1 MSFAWPAF
9 LWGLLLVPA
18 AGVLYLLAQRRRK
31 RHAVRF
37 TNLELLGNLVAH
49 TPGWRRHLPPML
61 VLIALSALL
70 LGLARP
76 QATVLVPREEA
87 NVVLLM
93 DVSGSMEATDVSPN
107 RLAAAQEAAGAFL
120 DRLPD
125 DLRVGLVTFSE
136 REQVLALPTADH
148 AAVRDALRALE
159 AGGGTAMG
167 DGLLRATEISQLG
180 VGEGQGRGAGQAGGG
195 GVRGGEGDGEGVP
208 AAVVLLSDGSNTDGE
223 TEPEAAAERARA
235 LGVPVFTVALGT
247 EEGTVEGPGG
257 RAVPV
262 PPDPETLRRIA
273 EGTGGEFFA
282 SASEADLVRVYRDLG
297 SSLGFVEE
305 EREVTAAFAA
315 AGAVLILA
323 GGALSTLWFGRL
335 P

>member
-18 AGVLYLLAQRRRK
+18 AGVLYLLALRRRK

-37 TNLELLGNLVAH
+37 TNLELLANVVPR
-49 TPGWRRHLPPML
+49 TPGWRRHLPP
-61 VLIALSALL
+61 VLLLMALSALL

-107 RLAAAQEAAGAFL
+107 RLAAAQEAAGVFL

-136 REQVLALPTADH
+136 REQVLSLPTADH
-148 AAVRDALRALE
+148 GVVRDALESLE
-159 AGGGTAMG
+159 AEGGTAMG

-180 VGEGQGRGAGQAGGG
+180 VGGGDEGRTGD
-195 GVRGGEGDGEGVP
+195 VRGEGNQEGVP
-208 AAVVLLSDGSNTDGE
+208 AAVVLLSDGASTDGE
-223 TEPEAAAERARA
+223 TEPEEAAETARA

-257 RAVPV
+257 QEVPV
-262 PPDPETLRRIA
+262 PPDAETLRTIA
-273 EGTGGEFFA
+273 EETGGESLA
-282 SASEADLVRVYRDLG
+282 SASEADLVSVYRDLG

-305 EREVTAAFAA
+305 EREVTAAFAG

-323 GGALSTLWFGRL
+323 GGALATLWFGRL

>member
-9 LWGLLLVPA
+9 LWSLLLVPA
-18 AGVLYLLAQRRRK
+18 AGVLHLLAQRRRK

-37 TNLELLGNLVAH
+37 TNLELLANLVPNA
-49 TPGWRRHLPPML
+49 PGWRRHLPP
-61 VLIALSALL
+61 VLLLMALSALL

-107 RLAAAQEAAGAFL
+107 RLVAAQEAAGAFL

-180 VGEGQGRGAGQAGGG
+180 VGEGQGRD
-195 GVRGGEGDGEGVP
+195 VRNANERGDEGVP
-208 AAVVLLSDGSNTDGE
+208 AAVVLFSDGASTDGE
-223 TEPEAAAERARA
+223 TEPEAAAERART

-247 EEGTVEGPGG
+247 EEGTVEGPDGQG
-257 RAVPV
+257 VPV
-262 PPDPETLRRIA
+262 PPDAETLRRIA

-282 SASEADLVRVYRDLG
+282 SASEADLVRVYRNLG

>member
-37 TNLELLGNLVAH
+37 TNLELLANMVPNA
-49 TPGWRRHLPPML
+49 PGWRRHLPP
-61 VLIALSALL
+61 VLLLMALSALL
-70 LGLARP
+70 LGLGRP

-87 NVVLLM
+87 NVVLVM

-136 REQVLALPTADH
+136 REQVLSPPTADH
-148 AAVRDALRALE
+148 AVVSDALGSLQ

-180 VGEGQGRGAGQAGGG
+180 VGQGNEADARGSSGGNGQ
-195 GVRGGEGDGEGVP
+195 GVP
-208 AAVVLLSDGSNTDGE
+208 AAVVLLSDGANTSGE
-223 TEPEAAAERARA
+223 TEPEEAAERAQA

-257 RAVPV
+257 QEVPV
-262 PPDPETLRRIA
+262 PPDEETLRRIA
-273 EGTGGEFFA
+273 EETGGESFA
-282 SASEADLVRVYRDLG
+282 SASEADLVSVYRDLG

-305 EREVTAAFAA
+305 EREVTAAFAG
-315 AGAVLILA
+315 AGAALILA
-323 GGALSTLWFGRL
+323 GGVLSTLWFGRL

>member
-1 MSFAWPAF
+1 VSFAWPAF

-49 TPGWRRHLPPML
+49 TPGWRRHLPP
-61 VLIALSALL
+61 VLLLMALSALL

-107 RLAAAQEAAGAFL
+107 RLVAAQEAAGAFL

-136 REQVLALPTADH
+136 REQVLSLPTADH
-148 AAVRDALRALE
+148 AAVRDALDSLE
-159 AGGGTAMG
+159 AEGGTAMG

-180 VGEGQGRGAGQAGGG
+180 VGGGDADRTG
-195 GVRGGEGDGEGVP
+195 DVRGGEGNQEGVP
-208 AAVVLLSDGSNTDGE
+208 AAMVLLSDGSSTHGE
-223 TEPEAAAERARA
+223 TEPEEAAERARA

-247 EEGTVEGPGG
+247 EEGTVEAPGG
-257 RAVPV
+257 QVVPV
-262 PPDPETLRRIA
+262 PPDAETLRRIA
-273 EGTGGEFFA
+273 EETGGKSFA
-282 SASEADLVRVYRDLG
+282 SASEADLVSVYRDLG

-305 EREVTAAFAA
+305 EREVTAAFAG

>member
-9 LWGLLLVPA
+9 LWGLLLVPV
-18 AGVLYLLAQRRRK
+18 AGVLYLFAQRRRK

-37 TNLELLGNLVAH
+37 TNLELLANVVPNA
-49 TPGWRRHLPPML
+49 PGWRRHLPPVL
-61 VLIALSALL
+61 LLIALSALL

-87 NVVLLM
+87 NVVLVM

-107 RLAAAQEAAGAFL
+107 RLAAAQDAAGAFL

-136 REQVLALPTADH
+136 REQVLSLPTADH
-148 AAVRDALRALE
+148 AAVRDALDSLE
-159 AGGGTAMG
+159 AEGGTAIG
-167 DGLLRATEISQLG
+167 EGLLRATEISQLG
-180 VGEGQGRGAGQAGGG
+180 AGGRDAGRTGEGNQ
-195 GVRGGEGDGEGVP
+195 EGVP
-208 AAVVLLSDGSNTDGE
+208 AAVVLLSDGSSTDGE
-223 TEPEAAAERARA
+223 TEPEEAAERARA

-257 RAVPV
+257 QEIPV
-262 PPDPETLRRIA
+262 PPDAETLRRIS
-273 EGTGGEFFA
+273 EETGGESFA
-282 SASEADLVRVYRDLG
+282 SASEADLVSVYRDLG

-305 EREVTAAFAA
+305 EQEVTAAFAG

>member
-1 MSFAWPAF
+1 MSFVWPAF

-37 TNLELLGNLVAH
+37 TNLELLANLVPRS
-49 TPGWRRHLPPML
+49 PGWRRHLPP
-61 VLIALSALL
+61 VLLLMALSALL

-87 NVVLLM
+87 NVVLVM

-136 REQVLALPTADH
+136 REQVLSPPTADH
-148 AAVRDALRALE
+148 AVVSDALGSLQ

-180 VGEGQGRGAGQAGGG
+180 VNRGNEADARGSEGNGQ
-195 GVRGGEGDGEGVP
+195 GVP
-208 AAVVLLSDGSNTDGE
+208 AAVVLLSDGANTDGE
-223 TEPEAAAERARA
+223 TRPEEAAGRARS
-235 LGVPVFTVALGT
+235 LGVPVYTVALGT
-247 EEGTVEGPGG
+247 EEGTVEGPSGQE
-257 RAVPV
+257 VPV
-262 PPDPETLRRIA
+262 PPDQETLRLVA
-273 EGTGGEFFA
+273 SETGGEFFA
-282 SASEADLVRVYRDLG
+282 SATEADLVSVYRDLG

-305 EREVTAAFAA
+305 EREVTAAFAGTGA
-315 AGAVLILA
+315 ALIVA
-323 GGALSTLWFGRL
+323 GGVLSTLWFGRL

>member
-9 LWGLLLVPA
+9 LWGLLLVPV

-37 TNLELLGNLVAH
+37 TNLELLGNLIAH
-49 TPGWRRHLPPML
+49 TPGWRRHLPP
-61 VLIALSALL
+61 VLLLMALSALL

-76 QATVLVPREEA
+76 QATVLVPQEEA

-107 RLAAAQEAAGAFL
+107 RLVAAQEAAGAFL

-148 AAVRDALRALE
+148 AAVRNALRALE

-167 DGLLRATEISQLG
+167 DGLLRATDISQLG
-180 VGEGQGRGAGQAGGG
+180 VGEGQGRGAGQVGDGDG
-195 GVRGGEGDGEGVP
+195 RGEGDREGVP

-223 TEPEAAAERARA
+223 TEPEAAAARARA

-257 RAVPV
+257 QEVPV
-262 PPDPETLRRIA
+262 PPDAETLRRIA

>member
-9 LWGLLLVPA
+9 LWGLLFVPV

-49 TPGWRRHLPPML
+49 TPGWRRHLPP
-61 VLIALSALL
+61 VLLLMALSALL

-136 REQVLALPTADH
+136 GEQVLSLPTADH
-148 AAVRDALRALE
+148 AAVRDALHALE

-180 VGEGQGRGAGQAGGG
+180 AGEGQGRD
-195 GVRGGEGDGEGVP
+195 VRNANERGDESGREGVP
-208 AAVVLLSDGSNTDGE
+208 AAVVLLSDGASTGGE

-257 RAVPV
+257 QEVPV
-262 PPDPETLRRIA
+262 PPDAETLRRIT

-323 GGALSTLWFGRL
+323 SGALSTLWFGRL

>member
-37 TNLELLGNLVAH
+37 TNLELLANVVPNA
-49 TPGWRRHLPPML
+49 PGWRRHLPP
-61 VLIALSALL
+61 VLLLMALSALF

-87 NVVLLM
+87 NVVLVM

-136 REQVLALPTADH
+136 REQVLSLPTADH
-148 AAVRDALRALE
+148 AAVRDALDSLE
-159 AGGGTAMG
+159 ARGGTAMG

-180 VGEGQGRGAGQAGGG
+180 VGRGGAGRTGGG
-195 GVRGGEGDGEGVP
+195 DVRGGEGNQEGVP
-208 AAVVLLSDGSNTDGE
+208 AAVVLLSDGSSTNGE
-223 TEPEAAAERARA
+223 TEPEEAAERAQA

-247 EEGTVEGPGG
+247 EEGTVESPGG
-257 RAVPV
+257 QEVPV
-262 PPDPETLRRIA
+262 PPDAETLRRIA
-273 EGTGGEFFA
+273 EETGGESFA
-282 SASEADLVRVYRDLG
+282 STSEADLESVYRDLG

-305 EREVTAAFAA
+305 ELEVTAAFAG

-323 GGALSTLWFGRL
+323 AGALSTLWFGRL

>member
-1 MSFAWPAF
+1 MSFAWSAF

-37 TNLELLGNLVAH
+37 TNLELLANLVPH
-49 TPGWRRHLPPML
+49 TPGWRRHLPP
-61 VLIALSALL
+61 VLLLMALSALL

-87 NVVLLM
+87 NVVLVM

-120 DRLPD
+120 DQLPD
-125 DLRVGLVTFSE
+125 DLRVGLVSFSE
-136 REQVLALPTADH
+136 REQVLSPPTEDH
-148 AAVRDALRALE
+148 AVVSDALGSLQ

-180 VGEGQGRGAGQAGGG
+180 VGRGNEADARGSGGNGQS
-195 GVRGGEGDGEGVP
+195 VP
-208 AAVVLLSDGSNTDGE
+208 AAVVLLSDGANTDGE
-223 TEPEAAAERARA
+223 TRPEEAAGRARS
-235 LGVPVFTVALGT
+235 LGVPVYTVALGT
-247 EEGTVEGPGG
+247 EEGTVEGPSGQE
-257 RAVPV
+257 VPV
-262 PPDPETLRRIA
+262 PPDQETLRLVA
-273 EGTGGEFFA
+273 SETGGEFFA
-282 SASEADLVRVYRDLG
+282 SATEADLVSVYRDLG

-305 EREVTAAFAA
+305 KREVTAAFAGTGA
-315 AGAVLILA
+315 ALILA
-323 GGALSTLWFGRL
+323 GGVLSTLWSGRL

>member
-9 LWGLLLVPA
+9 LWGLLLVPV

-37 TNLELLGNLVAH
+37 TNLDLLGNLVAH
-49 TPGWRRHLPPML
+49 TPGWRRHLPP
-61 VLIALSALL
+61 VLLLMALSALL

-136 REQVLALPTADH
+136 REQVLSLPTTEH
-148 AAVRDALRALE
+148 AAVRDALRTLE

-167 DGLLRATEISQLG
+167 DGLVRATEISQLG
-180 VGEGQGRGAGQAGGG
+180 AGEGQGSGTGQAEDGDG
-195 GVRGGEGDGEGVP
+195 RGEGDPEGVP
-208 AAVVLLSDGSNTDGE
+208 AAVVLLSDGSSTDGE
-223 TEPEAAAERARA
+223 TEPEEAAERARA

-247 EEGTVEGPGG
+247 EEGTIEGPGG
-257 RAVPV
+257 QEIPV
-262 PPDPETLRRIA
+262 PPDAETLRRIS
-273 EGTGGEFFA
+273 EETGGESFA

>member
-49 TPGWRRHLPPML
+49 TPGWRRHLPP
-61 VLIALSALL
+61 VLLLMALSALL

-93 DVSGSMEATDVSPN
+93 DVSGSMEATDVSPS

-136 REQVLALPTADH
+136 REQVLSLPTTDH
-148 AAVRDALRALE
+148 AAVRDALRTLE

-167 DGLLRATEISQLG
+167 DGLVRATEISQQG
-180 VGEGQGRGAGQAGGG
+180 AGGGQGSGTGQAGDGDG
-195 GVRGGEGDGEGVP
+195 RGEGDGEGVP
-208 AAVVLLSDGSNTDGE
+208 AAVVLLSDGASTDGE

-257 RAVPV
+257 QEVPV
-262 PPDPETLRRIA
+262 PPDAETLRRIA

-323 GGALSTLWFGRL
+323 SGALSTLWFGRL

>member
-9 LWGLLLVPA
+9 LWGLLLVPV

-37 TNLELLGNLVAH
+37 TNLELLANLVPR
-49 TPGWRRHLPPML
+49 TPGWRRHLPP
-61 VLIALSALL
+61 VLLLMALSALL

-136 REQVLALPTADH
+136 REQVLALPTTDH
-148 AAVRDALRALE
+148 AAVRDALGALE

-180 VGEGQGRGAGQAGGG
+180 AGEGQGRDVRNANERGDEGG
-195 GVRGGEGDGEGVP
+195 REGVP
-208 AAVVLLSDGSNTDGE
+208 AAVVLLSDGANTDGE
-223 TEPEAAAERARA
+223 TEPEEAAERARA

-257 RAVPV
+257 QEVPV
-262 PPDPETLRRIA
+262 PPDAETLRRIA

-282 SASEADLVRVYRDLG
+282 SASEADLVSVYRDLG

>member
-37 TNLELLGNLVAH
+37 TNLELLANLVPNA
-49 TPGWRRHLPPML
+49 PGWRRHLPPVL
-61 VLIALSALL
+61 VLMALSALL

-148 AAVRDALRALE
+148 AAVRDALRAAE

-167 DGLLRATEISQLG
+167 DGLLRATEVSQLD
-180 VGEGQGRGAGQAGGG
+180 VGEGQGRGAGQAGDG
-195 GVRGGEGDGEGVP
+195 RGGEGDREGVP

-223 TEPEAAAERARA
+223 TQPEAAAERARA

-257 RAVPV
+257 QEVPV
-262 PPDPETLRRIA
+262 PPDAETLRRIA

-323 GGALSTLWFGRL
+323 SGALSTLWFGRL

>member
-37 TNLELLGNLVAH
+37 TNLELLANLVPR
-49 TPGWRRHLPPML
+49 TPGWRRHLPP
-61 VLIALSALL
+61 VLLLMALSALL

-87 NVVLLM
+87 NVVLVM

-136 REQVLALPTADH
+136 REQVLSPPTADH
-148 AAVRDALRALE
+148 TVVSDALGSLQ

-167 DGLLRATEISQLG
+167 NGILRATEISQLG
-180 VGEGQGRGAGQAGGG
+180 VGRGNEADARGSGGNGQS
-195 GVRGGEGDGEGVP
+195 VP
-208 AAVVLLSDGSNTDGE
+208 AAVVLLSDGANTDGE
-223 TEPEAAAERARA
+223 TRPEVAAGRARS
-235 LGVPVFTVALGT
+235 LGVPVYTVALGT
-247 EEGTVEGPGG
+247 EEGTVEGPSG
-257 RAVPV
+257 REVPV
-262 PPDPETLRRIA
+262 PPDQETLRLVA
-273 EGTGGEFFA
+273 SETGGEFFA
-282 SASEADLVRVYRDLG
+282 SATEADLVSVYKDLG

-305 EREVTAAFAA
+305 EREVTAAFAGTGA
-315 AGAVLILA
+315 ALILA
-323 GGALSTLWFGRL
+323 GGVLSTLWSGRL

>member
-37 TNLELLGNLVAH
+37 TNLELLANLVPNA
-49 TPGWRRHLPPML
+49 PGWRRHLPPVL
-61 VLIALSALL
+61 VLMALSALL

-93 DVSGSMEATDVSPN
+93 DVSGSMEATDVSPS

-136 REQVLALPTADH
+136 REQVLSLPTTDH

-195 GVRGGEGDGEGVP
+195 DGRGEGDREGVP
-208 AAVVLLSDGSNTDGE
+208 AAVVLLSDGASTDGE

-247 EEGTVEGPGG
+247 EEGTVEGPDGQG
-257 RAVPV
+257 IPV
-262 PPDPETLRRIA
+262 PPDAETLRRIA
-273 EGTGGEFFA
+273 ETTGGEFFA

-315 AGAVLILA
+315 AGAALILA

>member
-18 AGVLYLLAQRRRK
+18 AGALYLLAQRRRK

-49 TPGWRRHLPPML
+49 TPGWRRHLPP
-61 VLIALSALL
+61 VLLLMALSALL
-70 LGLARP
+70 LGLGRP

-87 NVVLLM
+87 NVVLVM

-120 DRLPD
+120 ARLPD
-125 DLRVGLVTFSE
+125 DLRVGLVTFSG
-136 REQVLALPTADH
+136 REQVLSPPTADH
-148 AAVRDALRALE
+148 AVVSDALGSLQ

-180 VGEGQGRGAGQAGGG
+180 VGRGNEADARGSGGNGQ
-195 GVRGGEGDGEGVP
+195 GVP
-208 AAVVLLSDGSNTDGE
+208 AAVVLLSDGANTDGE
-223 TEPEAAAERARA
+223 TRPEEAAERAQS

-247 EEGTVEGPGG
+247 EEGTVEGPDGQ
-257 RAVPV
+257 AVPV
-262 PPDPETLRRIA
+262 PPDTETLRRIA

-305 EREVTAAFAA
+305 EREVTAAFAGTGA
-315 AGAVLILA
+315 ALILA
-323 GGALSTLWFGRL
+323 GGVLSTLWSGRL

>member
-49 TPGWRRHLPPML
+49 TPGWRRHLPP
-61 VLIALSALL
+61 VLLLMALSALL

-136 REQVLALPTADH
+136 REQVLSLPTADH

-180 VGEGQGRGAGQAGGG
+180 AGEGQGSGTGQAGDGDG
-195 GVRGGEGDGEGVP
+195 RGGDREGVP
-208 AAVVLLSDGSNTDGE
+208 AAVVLLSDGASTDGE
-223 TEPEAAAERARA
+223 TEPEAAAERART

-247 EEGTVEGPGG
+247 EEGTVEGPDGQG
-257 RAVPV
+257 VPV
-262 PPDPETLRRIA
+262 PPDAETLRRIA

>member
-37 TNLELLGNLVAH
+37 TNLELLANLMPRA
-49 TPGWRRHLPPML
+49 PGWRRHLPP
-61 VLIALSALL
+61 VLLLMALSALL

-87 NVVLLM
+87 NVVLVI

-136 REQVLALPTADH
+136 REQVLSLPTADH
-148 AAVRDALRALE
+148 AVVQDALESLE

-180 VGEGQGRGAGQAGGG
+180 VGGGDEGRTGGG
-195 GVRGGEGDGEGVP
+195 DVRGGEGNQEGVP
-208 AAVVLLSDGSNTDGE
+208 AAVVLLSDGASTDGE
-223 TEPEAAAERARA
+223 TEPEEAAETARA

-247 EEGTVEGPGG
+247 EEGTVEIPGG
-257 RAVPV
+257 QEVPV
-262 PPDPETLRRIA
+262 PPDAETLRRIA
-273 EGTGGEFFA
+273 EETGGESFA
-282 SASEADLVRVYRDLG
+282 SASEADLVSVYRDLG

-305 EREVTAAFAA
+305 EREVTAAFAG

>member
-18 AGVLYLLAQRRRK
+18 AGALYLLAQRRRK

-49 TPGWRRHLPPML
+49 TPGWRRHLPPVL
-61 VLIALSALL
+61 VLMALSALL

-87 NVVLLM
+87 NVVLVM

-120 DRLPD
+120 ARLPD
-125 DLRVGLVTFSE
+125 DLLVGLVTFSG
-136 REQVLALPTADH
+136 REQVLSPPTADH
-148 AAVRDALRALE
+148 AVVSDALGSLQ

-180 VGEGQGRGAGQAGGG
+180 VGRGNEADARGSGGNGQ
-195 GVRGGEGDGEGVP
+195 GVP
-208 AAVVLLSDGSNTDGE
+208 AAVVLLSDGANTDGE
-223 TEPEAAAERARA
+223 TRPEEAAERARS

-257 RAVPV
+257 QEVPV
-262 PPDPETLRRIA
+262 PPDEETLRRIA
-273 EGTGGEFFA
+273 EETGGESFA
-282 SASEADLVRVYRDLG
+282 SASEADLVSVYRDLG

-305 EREVTAAFAA
+305 EREVTAAFAG
-315 AGAVLILA
+315 AGAALILA
-323 GGALSTLWFGRL
+323 GGVLSTLWFGRL

>member
-18 AGVLYLLAQRRRK
+18 AGVLYLLAQRGRK

-49 TPGWRRHLPPML
+49 TPGWRRHLPP
-61 VLIALSALL
+61 VLLLMALSALL

-107 RLAAAQEAAGAFL
+107 RLVAAQEAAGAFL

-136 REQVLALPTADH
+136 REQVLSLPTTDH
-148 AAVRDALRALE
+148 AAVRDALLALE

-167 DGLLRATEISQLG
+167 DGLLRATEISQQG
-180 VGEGQGRGAGQAGGG
+180 AGGGRGSGTGQAGDGDG
-195 GVRGGEGDGEGVP
+195 RGEGDREGVP

-223 TEPEAAAERARA
+223 TQPEAAAERARA

-247 EEGTVEGPGG
+247 EEGTVEGPDGQ
-257 RAVPV
+257 AVPV
-262 PPDPETLRRIA
+262 PPDTETLRRIA

-315 AGAVLILA
+315 AGAALILA
-323 GGALSTLWFGRL
+323 GSALSTLWFGRL

>member
-18 AGVLYLLAQRRRK
+18 AGALYLLAQRRRK

-49 TPGWRRHLPPML
+49 TPGWRRHLPPVL
-61 VLIALSALL
+61 VLMALSALL

-87 NVVLLM
+87 NVVLVM

-120 DRLPD
+120 ARLPD
-125 DLRVGLVTFSE
+125 DLRVGLVTFSG
-136 REQVLALPTADH
+136 REQVLSPPTADH
-148 AAVRDALRALE
+148 AVVSDALGSLQ

-180 VGEGQGRGAGQAGGG
+180 VGRGNEADARGSGGNGQ
-195 GVRGGEGDGEGVP
+195 GVP
-208 AAVVLLSDGSNTDGE
+208 AAVVLLSDGANTDGE
-223 TEPEAAAERARA
+223 TRPEEAAERAQS

-257 RAVPV
+257 QEVPV
-262 PPDPETLRRIA
+262 PPDEETLRRIA
-273 EGTGGEFFA
+273 EETGGESFA
-282 SASEADLVRVYRDLG
+282 SASEADLVSVYRDLG

-305 EREVTAAFAA
+305 EREVTAAFAG
-315 AGAVLILA
+315 AGAALILA
-323 GGALSTLWFGRL
+323 GGVLSTLWFGRL

>member
-1 MSFAWPAF
+1 MSFAWPVF

-37 TNLELLGNLVAH
+37 TNLELLANLVPNA
-49 TPGWRRHLPPML
+49 PGWRRHLPP
-61 VLIALSALL
+61 VLLLMALSALL

-76 QATVLVPREEA
+76 QAMVLVPREEA
-87 NVVLLM
+87 NVVLVM
-93 DVSGSMEATDVSPN
+93 DVSGSMEATDVSPD

-136 REQVLALPTADH
+136 QEQVLSLPTADH
-148 AAVRDALRALE
+148 VAVRDALDSLE
-159 AGGGTAMG
+159 AGGGTAVG

-180 VGEGQGRGAGQAGGG
+180 VGGGDAGRTGGG
-195 GVRGGEGDGEGVP
+195 DVRGGEGTQEGVP
-208 AAVVLLSDGSNTDGE
+208 AAVVLLSDGSSTEGE
-223 TEPEAAAERARA
+223 IEPEEAAERARA
-235 LGVPVFTVALGT
+235 IGVPVFTVALGT

-257 RAVPV
+257 QEVPV
-262 PPDPETLRRIA
+262 PPDEETLRRIA
-273 EGTGGEFFA
+273 QETGGEFFA
-282 SASEADLVRVYRDLG
+282 SASEGDLVKVYRDLG

-305 EREVTAAFAA
+305 EREVTAAFAG
-315 AGAVLILA
+315 AGAAMILA
-323 GGALSTLWFGRL
+323 SGVLSTLWFGRL

>member
-37 TNLELLGNLVAH
+37 TNLELLANLVAR
-49 TPGWRRHLPPML
+49 TPGWRRHLPPLLLLM
-61 VLIALSALL
+61 ALSALL

-87 NVVLLM
+87 NVVLVM

-120 DRLPD
+120 ARLPD

-136 REQVLALPTADH
+136 REQVLSPPTADH
-148 AAVRDALRALE
+148 AVVSDALGSLQ

-167 DGLLRATEISQLG
+167 DGLLRATEISQLD
-180 VGEGQGRGAGQAGGG
+180 VGRGNEADARGSGGNGQ
-195 GVRGGEGDGEGVP
+195 GVP
-208 AAVVLLSDGSNTDGE
+208 AAVVLLSDGANTDGE
-223 TEPEAAAERARA
+223 TRPEEAAGRARS
-235 LGVPVFTVALGT
+235 LGVPVYTVALGT
-247 EEGTVEGPGG
+247 EEGTVEDPGG
-257 RAVPV
+257 REIPV
-262 PPDPETLRRIA
+262 PPDQETLRLVA
-273 EGTGGEFFA
+273 SETGGEFFA
-282 SASEADLVRVYRDLG
+282 SASEADLVSVYRNLG

-305 EREVTAAFAA
+305 EREVTAAFAG
-315 AGAVLILA
+315 AGAALILV
-323 GGALSTLWFGRL
+323 GGVLSTLWFGRL

>member
-9 LWGLLLVPA
+9 LWGLLLVPT
-18 AGVLYLLAQRRRK
+18 AGVLYLLAQQRRK

-37 TNLELLGNLVAH
+37 TNLELLANVVPR
-49 TPGWRRHLPPML
+49 TPGWRRHLPP
-61 VLIALSALL
+61 VLLLMALSALL

-87 NVVLLM
+87 NVVLVM

-107 RLAAAQEAAGAFL
+107 RLAAAQDAAGAFL

-136 REQVLALPTADH
+136 REQVLSLPTADH
-148 AAVRDALRALE
+148 AAVRDALDSLE
-159 AGGGTAMG
+159 AEGGTAMG

-180 VGEGQGRGAGQAGGG
+180 VGGGDAGRTGGG
-195 GVRGGEGDGEGVP
+195 DVRGGEGDREGVP
-208 AAVVLLSDGSNTDGE
+208 AAVVLLSDGSSTDGE
-223 TEPEAAAERARA
+223 TEPEEAAERARA

-257 RAVPV
+257 QEVPV
-262 PPDPETLRRIA
+262 PPDAETLRRIS
-273 EGTGGEFFA
+273 EETGGESFA
-282 SASEADLVRVYRDLG
+282 SASEADLVSVYRDLG

-305 EREVTAAFAA
+305 DREVTAAFAA

>member
-9 LWGLLLVPA
+9 LWGLLLVHA
-18 AGVLYLLAQRRRK
+18 AGALYLLAQRSRK

-49 TPGWRRHLPPML
+49 TPGWRRHLPPVL
-61 VLIALSALL
+61 VLMALSALL

-87 NVVLLM
+87 NVVLVM

-120 DRLPD
+120 ARLPD

-136 REQVLALPTADH
+136 REQVLSPPTADH
-148 AAVRDALRALE
+148 AVVSDALGSLQ

-180 VGEGQGRGAGQAGGG
+180 VGRGNEADARGSGGNGQ
-195 GVRGGEGDGEGVP
+195 GVP
-208 AAVVLLSDGSNTDGE
+208 AAVVLLSDGANTDGE
-223 TEPEAAAERARA
+223 MRPEEAAERAQS

-257 RAVPV
+257 QEVPV
-262 PPDPETLRRIA
+262 PPDEETLRRIA
-273 EGTGGEFFA
+273 EETGGESFA
-282 SASEADLVRVYRDLG
+282 SASEADLVSVYRDLG

-305 EREVTAAFAA
+305 EREVTAAFAG
-315 AGAVLILA
+315 AGAALILA
-323 GGALSTLWFGRL
+323 GGVLSTLWFGRL

>member
-37 TNLELLGNLVAH
+37 TNLELLANLVPNA
-49 TPGWRRHLPPML
+49 PGWRRHLPP
-61 VLIALSALL
+61 VLLLMALSVLL

-136 REQVLALPTADH
+136 REQVLSLPTTDH
-148 AAVRDALRALE
+148 AAVRDALLALE

-180 VGEGQGRGAGQAGGG
+180 AGEGQGKGAGQAGDGDG
-195 GVRGGEGDGEGVP
+195 RGEGDREGVP

-247 EEGTVEGPGG
+247 EEGTVEGPDGQ
-257 RAVPV
+257 RVPV
-262 PPDPETLRRIA
+262 PPDAETLRRIA
-273 EGTGGEFFA
+273 EATGGEFFS